1 MDLLAGARSSP
12 CLKTITI
19 ALLTRFSTLL
29 QDVHW
34 TWSREGRGLFW
45 IVSDL
50 ILLLLLLLD
59 LPLNLKH
66 FPGCQFAT
74 VAMEEG
80 AVVSRDL
87 Q

>member
-50 ILLLLLLLD
+50 ILLLLLLD

-74 VAMEEG
+74 VAGEG
-80 AVVSRDL
+80 GLS
-87 Q
+87 